1 MMQRCAVKR
10 CLFGPSTVQS
20 QEGMEGK
27 FLELLDDADVI
38 GQRCK
43 WKLQFKSVYH
53 RRMPERDEIEAY
65 IGS

>member
-1 MMQRCAVKR
+1 
-10 CLFGPSTVQS
+10 
-20 QEGMEGK
+20 MEGK